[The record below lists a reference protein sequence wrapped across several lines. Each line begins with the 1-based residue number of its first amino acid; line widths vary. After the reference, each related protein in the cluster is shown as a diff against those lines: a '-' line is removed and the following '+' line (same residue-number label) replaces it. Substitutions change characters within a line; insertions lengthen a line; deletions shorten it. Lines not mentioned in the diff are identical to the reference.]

1 VAWQPTPV
9 FLPGEFH
16 GQMCLVDYSPWCRKE
31 SDTTELLA
39 LSLISTKLEQ
49 SFKELWDNVN
59 PHIIGISEGDKGQKK
74 EGEINTRIFQT

>member
-1 VAWQPTPV
+1 MDRWAWWTTVHGVA
-9 FLPGEFH
+9 
-16 GQMCLVDYSPWCRKE
+16 E
-31 SDTTELLA
+31 SDTTDLLA
-39 LSLISTKLEQ
+39 PSLISTKLEQ